1 MRRKI
6 AIIFLFVLLMIFFT
20 GCESGSL
27 SLKDDMGLLSI
38 RNKKEYEELLNTNY
52 NKESIFF
59 RNKDTATDYFEEP
72 TANEDYTTT
81 NVQVEGVDE
90 IDVVKTNGDYIYY
103 VSQSAFKVVKV
114 LASGEV
120 ENIYTE
126 SINKQSIGL
135 YITNKYIV
143 VIENTFTTENSVT
156 IDIYDINTIEKV
168 KKIEIG
174 GFYSQSRLYKDNL
187 YIISYKNYHGGL
199 PWYNDKE
206 KEVMSYQD
214 IKYLEGTLYNTFST
228 ITTIKLNDDI
238 QTSYDTLLAS
248 HWDVIYV
255 NTNGI
260 YFVTSTYMEEWVVPY
275 LSIANKQ
282 VSKIINYMFNED
294 GDVVY
299 GGVGEFNGYVL
310 NQFAIDEYDGYLRI
324 AATVRNSNS
333 VENSIHVFKREIKD
347 EKYVFTE
354 VGLLNEGLGK
364 PGELIKSVRFN
375 GPLATVV
382 TFVNTD
388 PFYTIDLQ
396 DPTNPKIVGSYEV
409 SGYSGYQLPWNE
421 GYVLGI
427 GYEIDEKTLMTTG
440 MKLAIYD
447 ITDVTNPEILGE
459 AYVIEKINSIYAIN
473 NHNALFVDK
482 ENSLFGF
489 AAGSTYYLFAV
500 DLHSSKPISIVK
512 ISIIVDD
519 YYSRLVRIGAYCYL
533 LDAGEIKN
541 FYVIS

>member
-310 NQFAIDEYDGYLRI
+310 NQFGM
-324 AATVRNSNS
+324 SCQ
-333 VENSIHVFKREIKD
+333 
-347 EKYVFTE
+347 
-354 VGLLNEGLGK
+354 LLCL
-364 PGELIKSVRFN
+364 
-375 GPLATVV
+375 
-382 TFVNTD
+382 
-388 PFYTIDLQ
+388 
-396 DPTNPKIVGSYEV
+396 
-409 SGYSGYQLPWNE
+409 
-421 GYVLGI
+421 
-427 GYEIDEKTLMTTG
+427 
-440 MKLAIYD
+440 
-447 ITDVTNPEILGE
+447 
-459 AYVIEKINSIYAIN
+459 
-473 NHNALFVDK
+473 
-482 ENSLFGF
+482 
-489 AAGSTYYLFAV
+489 
-500 DLHSSKPISIVK
+500 
-512 ISIIVDD
+512 
-519 YYSRLVRIGAYCYL
+519 
-533 LDAGEIKN
+533 
-541 FYVIS
+541 